1 MDRLTNNW
9 MPWNHFLE
17 SVSNKDRIPLMRVV
31 RYERR
36 ASPSPE
42 TMDQQEGIG
51 LTVNVSSGGLCVL
64 LEFAPEVGEILR
76 LHMPMPV
83 TEAHTPTLA
92 DVRWV
97 QRLPFDGNQLA
108 VVGLKFLI

>member
-1 MDRLTNNW
+1 
-9 MPWNHFLE
+9 
-17 SVSNKDRIPLMRVV
+17 MRVV

-36 ASPSPE
+36 VSRSYPAPV
-42 TMDQQEGIG
+42 DQQEGTG

-76 LHMPMPV
+76 LHIPMSV
-83 TEAHTPTLA
+83 TEAHTPTLT

-97 QRLPFDGNQLA
+97 QPLPFEGQPLA